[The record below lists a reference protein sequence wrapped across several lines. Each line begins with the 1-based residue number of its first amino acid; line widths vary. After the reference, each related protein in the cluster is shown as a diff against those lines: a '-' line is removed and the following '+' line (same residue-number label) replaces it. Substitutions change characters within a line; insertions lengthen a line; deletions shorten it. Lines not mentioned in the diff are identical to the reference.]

1 MPQTASVTGNE
12 AAIAAELAAGLT
24 HHKAGRLANAVPHYR
39 RVLQARPDHAG
50 ANNLLGLV
58 HLASG
63 DSQGAAR
70 LLEQAVAAEPDN
82 PQYLCN
88 AAVALDAV
96 LEHEKAFQLLA
107 RAIELKPD
115 YAEAHSNMGLVLKR
129 MDRVFDAANY
139 YRKAISLR
147 PDEPGFHF
155 NLGNCLVDLGQ
166 LEEAE
171 AAYRRA
177 IELRP
182 KYASALSALATLL
195 EELGRNDEAAQLA
208 ERILDMK
215 PLVRDLGFHRSR
227 GNAYKWVG
235 KLEMAEESFRKALAL
250 DANDIK
256 TWEGLS
262 RTRRRAAS
270 EAELDALVRLRR
282 QSRLDPESRISLDL
296 TLAQL
301 FDDLGDDA
309 TSYEYLR
316 SANAAVRAQTPYS
329 PEQDA
334 VGHQLL
340 QGHFEPVPDDL
351 PQPQPDAPQ
360 PVFIV
365 GQPRSGKTTL
375 EGMLARHPRARA
387 AGEVGI
393 LRVLMRD
400 LMTANGLDVVGS
412 HVRQVPRSELAAL
425 GAAYLDF
432 VRRVVPEGMISVDTM
447 PQNYRFIG
455 LLRLALPNARIVHCQ
470 RDPLDHAIALY
481 RTRFLLRGYE
491 YTYEF
496 ADIGTH
502 LELYR
507 NLMAFWHR
515 AFPGY
520 IRDVDV
526 GALREESSMRE
537 LLAYCGLDWEPACL
551 DFHES
556 EPRLGES
563 PDSAAARRAER
574 RHFYEPL
581 LRPFLTAREARAA
594 GA

>member
-1 MPQTASVTGNE
+1 VPQTASVTGNE

-256 TWEGLS
+256 TWEALS
-262 RTRRRAAS
+262 KTRRGAAS
-270 EAELDALVRLRR
+270 EAELESLVRLRQ
-282 QSRLDPESRISLDL
+282 QSSLNAESRMLLDL

-301 FDDLGDDA
+301 FDDRGDDA
-309 TSYEYLR
+309 TAYEYIR
-316 SANAAVRAQTPYS
+316 SGNAAARAQMPYS

-334 VGHQLL
+334 IGHQLL
-340 QGHFEPVPDDL
+340 RGHFDPVPEDL
-351 PQPQPDAPQ
+351 PEPAPDAPQ
-360 PVFIV
+360 PIFIV
-365 GQPRSGKTTL
+365 GQPRSGKSTL
-375 EGMLARHPRARA
+375 EGMLARHPQAKA
-387 AGEVGI
+387 AGEIGVLRI
-393 LRVLMRD
+393 LLRD
-400 LMTANGLDVVGS
+400 LMKASGLDMLES
-412 HVRQVPRSELAAL
+412 HVRQVPRSQFAEL
-425 GAAYLDF
+425 GAAYMDF
-432 VRRVVPEGMISVDTM
+432 VRRVVPAGMISIDTM
-447 PQNYRFIG
+447 PQNYRFVG
-455 LLRLALPNARIVHCQ
+455 LLRLALPNARIVHCR

-481 RTRFLLRGYE
+481 RKRFLLRGYE
-491 YTYEF
+491 YAYDF
-496 ADIGTH
+496 ADLGSH
-502 LELYR
+502 LRLYAT
-507 NLMAFWHR
+507 LMAFWHR
-515 AFPGY
+515 AFPGF
-520 IRDVDV
+520 IRDVDI
-526 GALREESSMRE
+526 GDSRDESSMRE
-537 LLAYCGLDWEPACL
+537 LLA
-551 DFHES
+551 F
-556 EPRLGES
+556 
-563 PDSAAARRAER
+563 
-574 RHFYEPL
+574 
-581 LRPFLTAREARAA
+581 
-594 GA
+594 

>member
-1 MPQTASVTGNE
+1 VPQTASRTSDE
-12 AAIAAELAAGLT
+12 AAIAADLAAGLT
-24 HHKAGRLANAVPHYR
+24 YHKAGRLADAVPHYR
-39 RVLQARPDHAG
+39 RVLQARPDHAA

-70 LLEQAVAAEPDN
+70 LLEKAVAAEPDN

-96 LEHEKAFQLLA
+96 LQHEKAAQLLG

-129 MDRVFDAANY
+129 MDRVFDAADY

-155 NLGNCLVDLGQ
+155 NLGNVLVDLGQ

-195 EELGRNDEAAQLA
+195 EELGRSDEAAELA
-208 ERILDMK
+208 GRILDVK
-215 PLVRDLGFHRSR
+215 PLVRDLAFHRSR
-227 GNAYKWVG
+227 GNAYRWVG
-235 KLEMAEESFRKALAL
+235 KLEMAEESFRKALAI
-250 DANDIK
+250 DPNDVK
-256 TWEGLS
+256 TWEALS

-270 EAELDALVRLRR
+270 EAELEALVRLRR
-282 QSRLDPESRISLDL
+282 QSSLDPESRILLDL
-296 TLAQL
+296 ALAQL

-309 TSYEYLR
+309 TAYEYLR
-316 SANAAVRAQTPYS
+316 SGNAAARTQAPYS
-329 PEQDA
+329 AEQD
-334 VGHQLL
+334 VIGHQLL

-351 PQPQPDAPQ
+351 PQPAPDAPQ
-360 PVFIV
+360 PIFIV
-365 GQPRSGKTTL
+365 GQPRSGKSTL

-387 AGEVGI
+387 AGEIGI
-393 LRVLMRD
+393 LRILLRD
-400 LMTANGLDVVGS
+400 LMTANGLDKLGS
-412 HVRQVPRSELAAL
+412 HVRQVPRSRFAEL
-425 GAAYLDF
+425 GAGYMDF
-432 VRRVVPEGMISVDTM
+432 VRRVVPEGLISIDTM

-455 LLRLALPNARIVHCQ
+455 LLRLALPNARIVHCR
-470 RDPLDHAIALY
+470 RDPLDHAVALY
-481 RTRFLLRGYE
+481 RKRFLLRGYE
-491 YTYEF
+491 YTYDF
-496 ADIGTH
+496 ADLGTH
-502 LELYR
+502 LGLYG
-507 NLMAFWHR
+507 NLMSFWHR

-520 IRDVDV
+520 FRDVDV
-526 GALREESSMRE
+526 GGLRSESSMRE
-537 LLAYCGLDWEPACL
+537 LLAFCGLDWEPACL

-556 EPRLGES
+556 EPRLGDN
-563 PDSAAARRAER
+563 PDFAGARRAER
-574 RHFYEPL
+574 RRFYEPL
-581 LRPFLTAREARAA
+581 LRPYLTAPGPLA
-594 GA
+594 GGA